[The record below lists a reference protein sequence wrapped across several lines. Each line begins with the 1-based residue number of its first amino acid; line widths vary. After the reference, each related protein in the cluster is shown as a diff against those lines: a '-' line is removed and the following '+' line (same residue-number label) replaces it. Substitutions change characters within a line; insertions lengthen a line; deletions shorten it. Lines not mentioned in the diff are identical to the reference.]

1 MGLLFFL
8 GGEGAYSK
16 MGPAHDLD
24 ISGANAL
31 EAVLAARFRS
41 GDLGR
46 RPGCSQLSQTP
57 TTVAHQTKE
66 IAGQPV
72 AFSAFSKVIHMPRPP
87 NWYCRGAIHVRVCT
101 GACVNMQVCVQVC
114 LCTWRP
120 VDTPDH
126 CCTGTVCPSCFLKQ
140 GCSLT

>member
-16 MGPAHDLD
+16 VGPACDLD

-31 EAVLAARFRS
+31 EAVLAARFRG

-72 AFSAFSKVIHMPRPP
+72 ADEKI
-87 NWYCRGAIHVRVCT
+87 
-101 GACVNMQVCVQVC
+101 Q
-114 LCTWRP
+114 
-120 VDTPDH
+120 
-126 CCTGTVCPSCFLKQ
+126 CFLQ
-140 GCSLT
+140 GNPYAQAPKLVL